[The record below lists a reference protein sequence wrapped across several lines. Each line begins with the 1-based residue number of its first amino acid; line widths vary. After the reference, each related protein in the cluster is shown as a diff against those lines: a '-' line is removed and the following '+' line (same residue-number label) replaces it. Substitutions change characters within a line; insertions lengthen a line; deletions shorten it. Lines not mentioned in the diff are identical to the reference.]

1 MRILAAF
8 GILCL
13 AGGEEDTEPRALTG
27 KRPWTR
33 RLIAALAC
41 AAPLAFG
48 ACSGGNP
55 PAPADPENEIA
66 DPETAETET
75 TETETAPETAD
86 PVADGRTEAERF
98 DAAHAKAEA
107 DLAAARSMVTNA
119 AATSAGIAAARKALT
134 DALAA
139 ARALHAPPD
148 DSGRTAR
155 AARLAVK
162 AGAAEAEDIPR
173 LRAAA
178 SSAGWAGSSALV
190 IGREN
195 LRPVPEIPSAV
206 RYQRETEAGR
216 GDPTRAIDAD
226 TLLTA
231 AKIPAVMHEDGKVVM
246 APGLRSSGDR
256 LRMRGIPVA
265 YAGQPQT
272 AAVPGDNRLFLYMGP
287 AVDPRPF
294 VDPAGDGNNGEEPKL
309 VAGLRITPGGLVV
322 DMGGRGAFGLDFRL
336 PGLFQTIRGFVAP
349 DGSDGGYDLKLTFG
363 APRASPEGNAE
374 HYWTAALMPNSE
386 LAAAI
391 GSSRL
396 RDGQELG
403 VYTMRLSNHAGL
415 DRNLEDPDD
424 PAASA
429 RDDVNH
435 YLSYAVYGHMEFFDS
450 FVTPATNLIPGRR
463 TFPFHAG
470 YDAFKDEAGM
480 RTTDVAD
487 ADKIT
492 GGTFRGRTL
501 ASQFAIAY
509 TGPAGF
515 YPSLTGAHSLT
526 LRDANYLRLRGDVTL
541 TATISGTAADNR
553 INGKITNLESF
564 SNSKRIWE
572 DYAGISGALTLQA
585 TGISASGRFAG
596 VIPTPAA
603 SVPNFDEGG
612 YRGNFY
618 GPSAGLEAAGI
629 WHLQDGN
636 TTSSGLRLSIVGS
649 FGAALVRDDGAYG
662 VEVRPVGD

>member
-8 GILCL
+8 GIPCL

-27 KRPWTR
+27 RHPWTR
-33 RLIAALAC
+33 RLISALASAAL
-41 AAPLAFG
+41 LALG

-55 PAPADPENEIA
+55 AAPAAPENEMA
-66 DPETAETET
+66 DPETAEIET
-75 TETETAPETAD
+75 TETETAD
-86 PVADGRTEAERF
+86 PVSDDMTEAERF

-107 DLAAARSMVTNA
+107 DLAAARSMVTKA
-119 AATSAGIAAARKALT
+119 VTTSAGIAAARKALT

-139 ARALHAPPD
+139 ARALEAPLD
-148 DSGRTAR
+148 DTERIAR

-162 AGAAEAEDIPR
+162 AGAAEAADIPR

-190 IGREN
+190 IGRES
-195 LRPVPEIPSAV
+195 LRPVPEIP
-206 RYQRETEAGR
+206 
-216 GDPTRAIDAD
+216 GDPRTKRRNADDSDAA
-226 TLLTA
+226 TLLTKE
-231 AKIPAVMHEDGKVVM
+231 KIPAVMHEDGKVVM
-246 APGLRSSGDR
+246 SPGLSSSGDR
-256 LRMRGIPVA
+256 LLMRGIPVV
-265 YAGQPQT
+265 YTDRPQST
-272 AAVPGDNRLFLYMGP
+272 AVPGDTRLFLYMGP

-294 VDPAGDGNNGEEPKL
+294 VDPAGGGNNGEEPKL

-336 PGLFQTIRGFVAP
+336 PGMFQTIRGFVAP

-396 RDGQELG
+396 RSGQELG

-435 YLSYAVYGHMEFFDS
+435 YLSYATYGHMEFFDS
-450 FVTPATNLIPGRR
+450 FVTAASNILPGRR

-480 RTTDVAD
+480 RTIDVAD

-492 GGTFRGRTL
+492 EGTFRGRTL
-501 ASQFAIAY
+501 ASQFATAY
-509 TGPAGF
+509 TGPAGY

-526 LRDANYLRLRGDVTL
+526 LRDANYLRLRGDVAL

-553 INGKITNLESF
+553 IIGKITNLESF

-572 DYAGISGALTLQA
+572 DYARISGALTLQA
-585 TGISASGRFAG
+585 TGIGASGSFAG
-596 VIPTPAA
+596 VIDPASYPSA
-603 SVPNFDEGG
+603 VFAEGG
-612 YRGNFY
+612 YRGTFY
-618 GPSAGLEAAGI
+618 GPPAGLEAAGI
-629 WHLQDGN
+629 WYLQDGN
-636 TTSSGLRLSIVGS
+636 TTSSGHRLSIVGS